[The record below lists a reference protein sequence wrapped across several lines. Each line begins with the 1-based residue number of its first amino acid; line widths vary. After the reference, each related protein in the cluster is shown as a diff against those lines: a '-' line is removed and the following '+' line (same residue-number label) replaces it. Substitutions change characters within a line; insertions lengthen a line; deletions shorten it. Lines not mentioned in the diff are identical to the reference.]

1 MIYKCNICPAEFK
14 TQRGLDN
21 HKHRWYCPECGAKLT
36 TLKGYERHVA
46 RHSESVSKKAAAKAE
61 KERLLAIERQERED
75 QFRKKVELLKERGL
89 FNPKYKAGDKVIL
102 STYRVTKPTR
112 EKRWNRMVRVRYE
125 EERYYYAQEF
135 TVKCYIEPNSYD
147 TYTVEKCLRENEQYP
162 VLYATDSGIATEYFR
177 EKDVFTDMTAAKSD
191 AAANGKAYK
200 EACDFASMC
209 R

>member
-21 HKHRWYCPECGAKLT
+21 HKHRWFCPECGTKLT

-61 KERLLAIERQERED
+61 RERLLAIERQERED
-75 QFRKKVELLKERGL
+75 QLRKKVELLKERGL
-89 FNPKYKAGDKVIL
+89 FTPKYKAGDKVIL
-102 STYRVTKPTR
+102 STYRVTKPTHEWR
-112 EKRWNRMVRVRYE
+112 FTRWVHVRYE

-135 TVKCYIEPNSYD
+135 IVRGHYEPQFA
-147 TYTVEKCLRENEQYP
+147 YTVGQCLKDGAQYP
-162 VLYATDSGIATEYFR
+162 VTYVTEGGMTFTER
-177 EKDVFTDMTAAKSD
+177 MVFASIEEARAD

-200 EACDFASMC
+200 EDCDFASMC